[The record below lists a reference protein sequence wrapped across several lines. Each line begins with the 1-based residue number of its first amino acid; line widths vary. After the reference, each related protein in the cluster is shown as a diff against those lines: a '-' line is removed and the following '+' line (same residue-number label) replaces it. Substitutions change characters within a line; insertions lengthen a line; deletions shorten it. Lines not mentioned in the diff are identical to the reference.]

1 VAVDTSIIGKPTGAR
16 KVRVER
22 GPVEFFATA
31 LKDDNPVYHDG
42 SAAAAAGFDGI
53 PAPPTFSFVMGHQG
67 ARREEQPPDPTG
79 GQSPMF
85 KVMGDLMK
93 QGGLVLHGEQEFVYH
108 RPIVEGD
115 VLHSEG
121 RIGDI
126 YEKESKGSIM
136 TFIVMETEWR
146 DESDAPVV
154 TERFNLIH
162 RRSAEPS

>member
-1 VAVDTSIIGKPTGAR
+1 MAVDTSIIGKPTGAR

-22 GPVEFFATA
+22 GPVEFFATS
-31 LKDDNPVYHDG
+31 LKDGNPVYHDAG
-42 SAAAAAGFDGI
+42 AAAAAGFGGI
-53 PAPPTFSFVMGHQG
+53 PAPPTFSFVMGHMG
-67 ARREEQPPDPTG
+67 ARAEEQPPDPSG
-79 GQSPMF
+79 GDNPMF
-85 KVMGDLMK
+85 LVMRDLMK
-93 QGGLVLHGEQEFVYH
+93 HGGLVLHGEQEFVYH

-121 RIGDI
+121 RIADL

-162 RRSAEPS
+162 RRKAD

>member
-1 VAVDTSIIGKPTGAR
+1 MAVDTSIIGKPTSAR

-22 GPVEFFATA
+22 GPVEFFASS
-31 LKDDNPVYHDG
+31 LKDDNPVYHDAK
-42 SAAAAAGFDGI
+42 AAEAAGFPGI
-53 PAPPTFSFVMGHQG
+53 PAPPTYSFIMSHMG
-67 ARREEQPPDPTG
+67 AFREEQPPDPSG
-79 GQSPMF
+79 GQNPMF
-85 KVMGDLMK
+85 KAMGELMQK
-93 QGGLVLHGEQEFVYH
+93 GGLVLHGEQEFVYH

-121 RIGDI
+121 RIVDA

-136 TFIVMETEWR
+136 TFFVMETEWR

-162 RRSAEPS
+162 RRKAE